1 MNWFF
6 QTRTGKIVTHALAWA
21 GILLL
26 PLVLRELVGPPPNIP
41 RIISEPSSVKELT
54 VIFGFQLV
62 MIGFFYLNSWVL
74 VPRWLWKREFGYYF
88 ATIIAALLVLILLF
102 LAVQQSSWLQ
112 SEPFFRDRKPF
123 GVVMVFILFWF
134 ASLGHCMTLAWFRSE
149 KARRD
154 LENEKLKTELSFLQG
169 QVNPHFLFN
178 TLNTIYTLAHRQSE
192 RTPGAVMQLSN
203 LLRYVLDT
211 PQDEVL
217 LTEEIRHLEDLIALH
232 QLRLTQKT
240 HVSFEVK
247 GDPNGL
253 KIAPML
259 FLPFVE
265 NAFKHG
271 VSAHRESNIQFVLT
285 LSDKQIEFSSINANL
300 KSSEHDTRTT
310 GIGIPNVRRRLELIY
325 PEKHRLEI
333 EETGERYFVRLLIF
347 DGAG

>member
-6 QTRTGKIVTHALAWA
+6 QTRAGVVLTHFMAWIAILA
-21 GILLL
+21 L
-26 PLVLRELVGPPPNIP
+26 PLVVREIVGPDNNLP
-41 RIISEPSSVKELT
+41 RVIAEPSSVKEWGLLL
-54 VIFGFQLV
+54 GFQVV
-62 MIGFFYLNSWVL
+62 MICFFYLNSWVL
-74 VPRWLWKREFGYYF
+74 VPKLLWKHRFVFYFGAVF
-88 ATIIAALLVLILLF
+88 LTLTTLLLLF
-102 LAVQQSSWLQ
+102 FLIQHSSWMQ
-112 SEPFFRDRKPF
+112 AEPFFKDRKPF
-123 GVVMVFILFWF
+123 GLVMMFMIFWF

-247 GDPNGL
+247 GDPNGI

-271 VSAHRESNIQFVLT
+271 VSAHRESNIQFILT
-285 LSDKQIEFSSINANL
+285 LSGQQIEFSSSNTNL
-300 KSSEHDTRTT
+300 KSSDQDTRTT
-310 GIGIPNVRRRLELIY
+310 GIGIPNVRRRLELLY

-333 EETGERYFVRLLIF
+333 EESTALYNVRLLIF

>member
-6 QTRTGKIVTHALAWA
+6 QTRTGKILTHALAWA

-26 PLVLRELVGPPPNIP
+26 PLVLRELVGPAPNIP
-41 RIISEPSSVKELT
+41 KVISEPSSVKELT
-54 VIFGFQLV
+54 VLFGFQLV
-62 MIGFFYLNSWVL
+62 MIGFFYLNSWVF

-88 ATIIAALLVLILLF
+88 AAVILSLFALILLF
-102 LAVQQSSWLQ
+102 WAVQQSPWMQ

-123 GVVMVFILFWF
+123 GVVMAFILFWF

-240 HVSFEVK
+240 HVRFEVK
-247 GDPNGL
+247 GDPNGI

-271 VSAHRESNIQFVLT
+271 VSAHRESDIQFVLH
-285 LSDKQIEFSSINANL
+285 LAAQQIEFSATNTNL

-310 GIGIPNVRRRLELIY
+310 GIGIPNVRRRLELLY

-333 EETGERYFVRLLIF
+333 EETTAQYHVRLLIF
-347 DGAG
+347 GGAG

>member
-6 QTRTGKIVTHALAWA
+6 QTRTGVILTHFLAWIA
-21 GILLL
+21 ILVL
-26 PLVLRELVGPPPNIP
+26 PLVVREIVGPDNNLP
-41 RIISEPSSVKELT
+41 RVIAEPTSWREWVLL
-54 VIFGFQLV
+54 FGFQIV

-74 VPRWLWKREFGYYF
+74 VPQLLWKRRFGYYF
-88 ATIIAALLVLILLF
+88 ALVFLALTVLLLLF
-102 LAVQQSSWLQ
+102 YVIQQSSWMQ
-112 SEPFFRDRKPF
+112 AEPFFKDRKPF
-123 GVVMVFILFWF
+123 GLVMMFMIFWF

-240 HVSFEVK
+240 HVRFEVK
-247 GDPNGL
+247 GDPNGIR
-253 KIAPML
+253 IAPML

-271 VSAHRESNIQFVLT
+271 VSAHRESDIQFVLN
-285 LSDKQIEFSSINANL
+285 LAAHEIEFSATNTNL

-310 GIGIPNVRRRLELIY
+310 GIGIPNVRRRLELLY

-333 EETGERYFVRLLIF
+333 EESTALYHVRLLIF

>member
-6 QTRTGKIVTHALAWA
+6 QTRMGKVLTHTLTWA
-21 GILLL
+21 GILVL
-26 PLVLRELVGPPPNIP
+26 PLVLRGLVGSATNVPKV
-41 RIISEPSSVKELT
+41 ISEPSSAKELT
-54 VIFGFQLV
+54 VLFGFQLV

-88 ATIIAALLVLILLF
+88 TAVFASLFAFVLLF
-102 LAVQQSSWLQ
+102 WVVQHLPYLQ
-112 SEPFFRDRKPF
+112 SEPFFRERKPF
-123 GVVMVFILFWF
+123 GAVMVFILFWF

-211 PQDEVL
+211 PQNEVL

-240 HVSFEVK
+240 HVTFEVK
-247 GDPNGL
+247 GDPNGI

-271 VSAHRESNIQFVLT
+271 VSAHRESEIQFVLT
-285 LSDKQIEFSSINANL
+285 LSGKQIEFSAVNTNL

-310 GIGIPNVRRRLELIY
+310 GIGIPNVRRRLELLY
-325 PEKHRLEI
+325 PEKHRLDI
-333 EETGERYFVRLLIF
+333 EETTEQYAVRLLI
-347 DGAG
+347 G